1 MVLKYYLKQKIT
13 TMRILSILLTLC
25 LSVLVLNVDAQCVN
39 GTKSLPIYKQ
49 GEPIIQEFDDL
60 GMEVVKVEYDL
71 IFDNKLSYRYLSDS
85 WKYKVIAFAD
95 AGVKDLDIYLWEF
108 DKATEEW
115 IKVAEDTGDNAEPF
129 VFHVPKEYTEYSV
142 EIVVDEFYEGYTAA
156 RYGLII
162 VHE

>member
-1 MVLKYYLKQKIT
+1 MKIQSIVFVFVLSF
-13 TMRILSILLTLC
+13 LS
-25 LSVLVLNVDAQCVN
+25 LSVQAQCIN
-39 GTKSLPIYKQ
+39 GTKSMPIYKL
-49 GEPIIQEFDDL
+49 GEPIIQEFDDQ

-71 IFDNKLSYRYLSDS
+71 IFDSKLSYRYLSDS

-108 DKATEEW
+108 DKETEEW
-115 IKVAEDTGDNAEPF
+115 TIVAEDTGDSAEPF

-156 RYGLII
+156 RYGLVI